1 MNDLRTAIQEYLTVR
16 RKLGFKLE
24 QPGRLLHQFVFF
36 AEQEGASFITT
47 DLALRWATQ
56 PNGSQPIWHAIR
68 LGVIRRF
75 AEYRSAVDPRTEI
88 PPQELLPAHY
98 QRKPPYIYNNYEITS
113 LIKAAQKLP
122 STLGLRAFTYSTLFG
137 LLAVTGMRM
146 SESIALDRNDVNLT
160 EGILAIRQTK
170 FSKSRLVPIHP
181 STREVLQHYAILRD
195 QTCSL
200 LKTPSF
206 FVSEHGIRL
215 TQWSVR
221 WNFVRLSRQ
230 IGLRNPHDSH
240 GPRLHDLRHSF
251 AVQTLLD
258 WYRSGM
264 DVERHIPKL
273 ATYLGHKHVNDTY
286 WYISAVPELLNLAT
300 KRLDTIPGGTV
311 S

>member
-1 MNDLRTAIQEYLTVR
+1 MNDLRTAIQEYLTIR
-16 RKLGFKLE
+16 RQLGFKLE

-36 AEQEGASFITT
+36 AEQKGASFITT

-56 PNGSQPIWHAIR
+56 PQESQPIWYAIR

-75 AEYRSAVDPRTEI
+75 AEYRNAVDPRTEI
-88 PPQELLPAHY
+88 PPQGLLSAHY
-98 QRKPPYIYNNYEITS
+98 QRKPPYIYNNDEITS

-122 STLGLRAFTYSTLFG
+122 STLGLRASTYSTLFG

-160 EGILAIRQTK
+160 EGILTIRQTK
-170 FSKSRLVPIHP
+170 FSKSRLVPIQP

-195 QTCSL
+195 QTCPL

-230 IGLRNPHDSH
+230 IGLRNPRDSH
-240 GPRLHDLRHSF
+240 GPRLHDLRHYADSRIMPSCIQNG
-251 AVQTLLD
+251 AALL
-258 WYRSGM
+258 
-264 DVERHIPKL
+264 L
-273 ATYLGHKHVNDTY
+273 
-286 WYISAVPELLNLAT
+286 
-300 KRLDTIPGGTV
+300 
-311 S
+311 

>member
-1 MNDLRTAIQEYLTVR
+1 M
-16 RKLGFKLE
+16 
-24 QPGRLLHQFVFF
+24 FF

-56 PNGSQPIWHAIR
+56 PKDSQPVWYAIR
-68 LGVIRRF
+68 LGVVRRF
-75 AEYRSAVDPRTEI
+75 AEYQSAMDPRTEI
-88 PPQELLPAHY
+88 PPQELLPARY
-98 QRKPPYIYNNYEITS
+98 QRKPPYLYSNNEIKS

-122 STLGLRAFTYSTLFG
+122 SPLGLRAPTYSTLYG

-146 SESIALDRNDVNLT
+146 SESIGLNRDDVNLT
-160 EGILAIRQTK
+160 EGILTIRQTK
-170 FSKSRLVPIHP
+170 FGKSRLVPIHP
-181 STREVLQHYAILRD
+181 STQEVLQHYAILRD

-230 IGLRNPHDSH
+230 IGLRGPHDTH
-240 GPRLHDLRHSF
+240 GPRLHDIRHSF

-300 KRLDTIPGGTV
+300 KRLDAIPGGAL